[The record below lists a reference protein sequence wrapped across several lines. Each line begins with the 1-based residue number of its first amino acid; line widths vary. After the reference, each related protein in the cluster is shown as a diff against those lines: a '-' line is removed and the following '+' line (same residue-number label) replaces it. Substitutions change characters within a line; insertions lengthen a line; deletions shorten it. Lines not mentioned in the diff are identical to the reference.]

1 MPQQYEK
8 EKLYQSLLAGMFQ
21 APFFRFC
28 VVGGFGSL
36 INYLTFLFFL
46 FQVGLE
52 YRIAGAIGFLVPVPI
67 VFFINR
73 NWTFQSDAKTSTA
86 LPVYVLTNLTALCGH
101 AAAQYCSH
109 EWLGV
114 PKVYSQ
120 ILGIAASTAIN
131 YFLARKVVFR

>member
-8 EKLYQSLLAGMFQ
+8 KKLYQLLLARMFQ

-73 NWTFQSDAKTSTA
+73 NWSFKSDAKTSAA
-86 LPVYVLTNLTALCGH
+86 LPVYFLTNLIALFGH
-101 AAAQYCSH
+101 AAAQNCSH

-114 PKVYSQ
+114 PQVYSQ